1 MTGNFRKPI
10 IAAVNGYA
18 LGGGCEVSCLPFSS
32 RVQIVAPHCFSV
44 LGITLWRV
52 KVFFEDWG
60 DKKKK
65 QQGFQGYE
73 SASLAFYAATS
84 VSK

>member
-32 RVQIVAPHCFSV
+32 RVQNVVPH
-44 LGITLWRV
+44 GPW
-52 KVFFEDWG
+52 FFHHR
-60 DKKKK
+60 
-65 QQGFQGYE
+65 FRMLYPI
-73 SASLAFYAATS
+73 AILFLALLFGG
-84 VSK
+84 